1 MQHPSKL
8 NLQDS
13 GSDQESACFTPTTAN
28 GEIITNN
35 TDGSIARAENNM
47 EDFQN
52 TWIFR
57 ELPQKREISTYI
69 PRDIK

>member
-1 MQHPSKL
+1 VQHPSKL

-52 TWIFR
+52 T
-57 ELPQKREISTYI
+57 
-69 PRDIK
+69 